1 MPRPGFQLS
10 LPSYMSRVEEV
21 WGIKEVVASA
31 PALADMAVGEIFI
44 GDGTESSPA
53 AGSNAIY
60 FKPDSATIVVI
71 ASNGSSLAT
80 RNIT

>member
-1 MPRPGFQLS
+1 MPKPGFQLS

-31 PALADMAVGEIFI
+31 PVLADMDVGEIFI